1 MEDFTNI
8 LSAILHFVK
17 FAQDVVKNKPRSFSL
32 MKVDSTDNRKMIRF
46 SNLQMVINN
55 FMRRLAQIMIF

>member
-8 LSAILHFVK
+8 LSAILHVVK